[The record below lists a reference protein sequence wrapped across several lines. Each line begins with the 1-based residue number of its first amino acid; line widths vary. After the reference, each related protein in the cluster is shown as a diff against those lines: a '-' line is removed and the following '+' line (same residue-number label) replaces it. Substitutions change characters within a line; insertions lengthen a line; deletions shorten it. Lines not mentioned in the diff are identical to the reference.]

1 MRIFNMKDILAKQK
15 GLRAMLVSNAAQ
27 MLEYEFGTNHMYCGW
42 GNKRLGLETSP
53 LANPYSHK
61 SNARTDRKSVASRDE
76 AVEMYRKWL
85 WERICADDQAVL
97 AELRRVTP
105 TTALVCW
112 CAPKRCH
119 CEVISK
125 AADWL
130 HKKLKERVK
139 KVISSD
145 RLIVWV
151 RDNRRIEVKLRNEV
165 GGNGA
170 YYTSVGWFG
179 SCSCEK
185 LIKNLE
191 FLERGGSIK
200 ELYDPGSWGRVVNT
214 RYGTEVW
221 PE

>member
-27 MLEYEFGTNHMYCGW
+27 MLEYEFGRNLLYCGW
-42 GNKRLGLETSP
+42 GNKRLGLSTSA

-61 SNARTDRKSVASRDE
+61 SNARADRRSVASRDE
-76 AVEMYRKWL
+76 VVEMYRVWL
-85 WERICADDQAVL
+85 WERICANDEAVL
-97 AELRRVTP
+97 AELRQVTP
-105 TTALVCW
+105 TTALICW

-130 HKKLKERVK
+130 YEKLKERVK

-151 RDNRRIEVKLRNEV
+151 RDNRRIEVK
-165 GGNGA
+165 
-170 YYTSVGWFG
+170 
-179 SCSCEK
+179 
-185 LIKNLE
+185 
-191 FLERGGSIK
+191 
-200 ELYDPGSWGRVVNT
+200 P
-214 RYGTEVW
+214 
-221 PE
+221 